1 MPLFVEL
8 VIISVNIA
16 KYVSTE
22 SIRTFTGIQELMAD
36 FFLFK
41 DFMTFFTFLGDT
53 SFKWNFSAI
62 VWVEL
67 LVINLIFSFR
77 IILLV
82 SKLLSGKKGLIF
94 FQNFLLSFRS
104 FYIDYKSIHFFFFW
118 VSLCKN
124 FFFSCSFPSFYY
136 FEFSS
141 RPFLI

>member
-53 SFKWNFSAI
+53 SFK
-62 VWVEL
+62 
-67 LVINLIFSFR
+67 
-77 IILLV
+77 
-82 SKLLSGKKGLIF
+82 
-94 FQNFLLSFRS
+94 
-104 FYIDYKSIHFFFFW
+104 
-118 VSLCKN
+118 
-124 FFFSCSFPSFYY
+124 
-136 FEFSS
+136 
-141 RPFLI
+141 